1 MNLHRSLFLVL
12 TLIIGGSSQA
22 YTPSIEIIEQ
32 FDNMRLVAF
41 FSERDIENYPIWHPT
56 EEAPPLSIKAAI
68 QAVSDTN
75 GSKLSIDAIKE
86 IELREISHYKHYWH
100 YLIKTKTK
108 TKTKYRI
115 YVVLMNGKVIP
126 AVVEPESYK

>member
-1 MNLHRSLFLVL
+1 MNLYRLLFLVL
-12 TLIIGGSSQA
+12 ALIGGSSQA

-32 FDNMRLVAF
+32 FDNMKLVAF

-56 EEAPPLSIKAAI
+56 EEAPPLSIKEAI
-68 QAVSDTN
+68 QAVNNTN
-75 GSKLSIDAIKE
+75 GSELSIDAIKE

-108 TKTKYRI
+108 AKTKYRI

>member
-1 MNLHRSLFLVL
+1 MNLYRLLFLVL
-12 TLIIGGSSQA
+12 TLIGGSSQA

-56 EEAPPLSIKAAI
+56 EEAPPLSIKEAI
-68 QAVSDTN
+68 QAVNDKN
-75 GSKLSIDAIKE
+75 GGELSIDTIKE

-100 YLIKTKTK
+100 YLIKTK